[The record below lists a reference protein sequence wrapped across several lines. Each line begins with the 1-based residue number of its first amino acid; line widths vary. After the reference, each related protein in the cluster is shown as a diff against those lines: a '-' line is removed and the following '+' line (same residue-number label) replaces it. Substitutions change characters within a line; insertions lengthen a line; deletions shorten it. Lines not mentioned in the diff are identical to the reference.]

1 VDLKKN
7 DKFTILFLSFI
18 SSLISYFFVYGYE
31 VTSFTL
37 SIDEEQLDNF
47 RQTLSLGRWGH
58 ALLHHYLLPEP
69 YIPFFTISLAIII
82 LAINASLAA
91 SYLEL
96 SKYHSIAFVIMLA
109 ALPQLA
115 YQLEFNNQ
123 ADTIAISLL
132 LSTLSLC
139 ILQTK
144 NKFKYL
150 FFVALTILSLS
161 IYQSVFLCAA
171 SLLCIKTTIQ
181 ACKDNKDIFSFIRK
195 IIIFCCLTLVALAL
209 NTLFSRLAIH
219 YYGVPNSSYLSSMV
233 GWGRNDI
240 NDVINTIIKSS
251 RSFINFKAAYG
262 LNAFAFCSVWIVG
275 TFFALRKKN
284 RKTTIPVIFCFVI
297 LLSTFTLNIMLGAN
311 LPPRA
316 MMQVPF
322 AFAGLYIIFIISC
335 GLNRKAVI
343 IPLFFLL
350 NASMVSSKLFY
361 SDHMARKADEQLS
374 HSIITKIYS
383 KYPSFDVDKDP
394 VFFYGS
400 YIPLNPWRIAK
411 ADTFGASFYEW
422 DGGNN
427 ARIYNYLAISN
438 IIRFTRPS
446 LAEVERSIVNATNMP
461 VWPHSDSIL
470 MVDGVVIVKL
480 SNTLSPYNR

>member
-1 VDLKKN
+1 MDLKKR
-7 DKFTILFLSFI
+7 DKFTILFFSFI
-18 SSLISYFFVYGYE
+18 SSLISYLFVYGYE
-31 VTSFTL
+31 VTNFTL

-58 ALLHHYLLPEP
+58 ALLHHYILPEP
-69 YIPFFTISLAIII
+69 YIPFFTMTFAIII

-91 SYLEL
+91 LYLDL
-96 SKYHSIAFVIMLA
+96 SKYHSMAFVIMLA

-144 NKFKYL
+144 TRLKCV
-150 FFVALTILSLS
+150 FFIILTILSLS
-161 IYQSVFLCAA
+161 IYQSAFLCAA
-171 SLLCIKTTIQ
+171 SLMCIKTTIRT
-181 ACKDNKDIFSFIRK
+181 CKDDKDILSSIKK
-195 IIIFCCLTLVALAL
+195 IIIFCFLTLIAIAL
-209 NTLFSRLAIH
+209 NSLCSRLAIH
-219 YYGVPNSSYLSSMV
+219 YYDVPNSSYLSSMI
-233 GWGRNDI
+233 GWGRKDI

-251 RSFINFKAAYG
+251 RSLINLKAAYG
-262 LNAFAFCSVWIVG
+262 LNAFAFCSLWIIG
-275 TFFALRKKN
+275 TFISLKYKNKK
-284 RKTTIPVIFCFVI
+284 KLTPIIFCLIV
-297 LLSTFTLNIMLGAN
+297 LLSAFTLNIILGAN
-311 LPPRA
+311 LPPRT

-322 AFAGLYIIFIISC
+322 VFSGLYIIFIISS
-335 GLNRKAVI
+335 GLNRRGLI
-343 IPLFFLL
+343 IPLFFLI

-383 KYPSFDVDKDP
+383 KYPSFNVDKDP